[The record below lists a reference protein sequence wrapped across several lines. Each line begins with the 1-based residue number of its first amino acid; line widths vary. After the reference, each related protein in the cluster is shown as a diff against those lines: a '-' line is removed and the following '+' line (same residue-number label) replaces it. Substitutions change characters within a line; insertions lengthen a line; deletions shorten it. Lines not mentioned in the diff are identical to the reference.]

1 MNCYVSKVRL
11 FNVSFVYSVPL
22 SLQVVLFGRK
32 EENIVEM
39 YILGN
44 VEKKKKKMFKTF
56 TPALYKRK
64 VVFGFSVPSI
74 MADTR
79 IKTSLAAILYPFYE
93 VH

>member
-44 VEKKKKKMFKTF
+44 VEKKKIRCLRLLHPLF
-56 TPALYKRK
+56 TSGK
-64 VVFGFSVPSI
+64 
-74 MADTR
+74 
-79 IKTSLAAILYPFYE
+79 
-93 VH
+93 

>member
-44 VEKKKKKMFKTF
+44 VEKKKKD
-56 TPALYKRK
+56 
-64 VVFGFSVPSI
+64 V
-74 MADTR
+74 
-79 IKTSLAAILYPFYE
+79 
-93 VH
+93 

>member
-44 VEKKKKKMFKTF
+44 VEKKKKKRCLRLLHPLF
-56 TPALYKRK
+56 TSGK
-64 VVFGFSVPSI
+64 
-74 MADTR
+74 
-79 IKTSLAAILYPFYE
+79 
-93 VH
+93 